1 MNFENLDSSIVA
13 SVTETVEKYKQSSDL
28 ANRILSWLDAIHSG
42 QVSLDDRNAY
52 LQRIE
57 VLLDAT
63 KVKLEDHGN

>member
-1 MNFENLDSSIVA
+1 MNFDNLDSSIIE
-13 SVTETVEKYKQSSDL
+13 SVNETVKKYNQSSEL

-42 QVSLDDRNAY
+42 QVSIDDRNAY

-63 KVKLEDHGN
+63 KIDDYGN